1 MTTNQTQTSPTPT
14 TPNPKTQV
22 YPFVDVFEGE
32 NEFLLVADLPGVNK
46 SDLELRV
53 ERGELRLRAQT
64 EDLDY
69 RRSFPIGDDVDL
81 EAIDA
86 KLDLGQLEIRLPK
99 LAATRTRKIEVK

>member
-1 MTTNQTQTSPTPT
+1 MTTQTQTNPT
-14 TPNPKTQV
+14 PKTQV
-22 YPFVDVFEGE
+22 YPFVDVFESE

-53 ERGELRLRAQT
+53 EQGELRLRAQT

-69 RRSFPIGDDVDL
+69 RRSFQLGDDVDL

-86 KLDLGQLEIRLPK
+86 KLDLGQLEIHLPK

>member
-1 MTTNQTQTSPTPT
+1 MTTQTQTPAPT
-14 TPNPKTQV
+14 PKTQV
-22 YPFVDVFEGE
+22 YPFVDMFESE
-32 NEFLLVADLPGVNK
+32 NEFLLVADLPGVSK
-46 SDLELRV
+46 PDLELRV
-53 ERGELRLRAQT
+53 EQGELHLRAQT

-69 RRSFPIGDDVDL
+69 RRSFQLGDDVDL